1 MRHFRVVRVVIVLVA
16 AGLYWSGATQQADKV
31 NTDISQGDQSAYMR
45 DIQRYSGDPFGYV
58 NGRNRMPM
66 YPLLQAAVYR
76 SDLSDEESF
85 RRAKRFNIVLSV
97 LLLALLYPVMR
108 TVLTPLPAVVLLAIT
123 TFTVWVLKAGHV
135 QAELFFYF
143 LTFGLFLLMCRTLLG
158 PTVWRGAAT
167 GAVAGLA
174 HLTKAS
180 ILPGFAL
187 FLLIGLLDATVRWW
201 RGTRAWPSARLPLLA
216 SAAAALTF
224 ALVIAPYAMTS
235 KRVFGQYLYNVNS
248 TFYIWYDSWHEAQ
261 HGTKAHGDRRGWPDL
276 PASEIPSAHKYF
288 RTHSALQVVKRLG
301 HGLQTIVTGRSGYGY
316 DPYIVGLFGFVAI
329 AALCRR
335 KQLKLLVASR
345 WPVVAFV
352 AAYFAVYVTLYAFYA
367 PISHGDRFVLAL
379 FLPLMVSLAAV
390 ADRTPIASWSL
401 PVFGRAVRPWL
412 LCNVLLA
419 ALLVAEL
426 PIILTQRVLTV
437 SGDN

>member
-1 MRHFRVVRVVIVLVA
+1 
-16 AGLYWSGATQQADKV
+16 
-31 NTDISQGDQSAYMR
+31 
-45 DIQRYSGDPFGYV
+45 
-58 NGRNRMPM
+58 
-66 YPLLQAAVYR
+66 
-76 SDLSDEESF
+76 
-85 RRAKRFNIVLSV
+85 
-97 LLLALLYPVMR
+97 
-108 TVLTPLPAVVLLAIT
+108 
-123 TFTVWVLKAGHV
+123 
-135 QAELFFYF
+135 
-143 LTFGLFLLMCRTLLG
+143 
-158 PTVWRGAAT
+158 
-167 GAVAGLA
+167 
-174 HLTKAS
+174 
-180 ILPGFAL
+180 
-187 FLLIGLLDATVRWW
+187 
-201 RGTRAWPSARLPLLA
+201 
-216 SAAAALTF
+216 
-224 ALVIAPYAMTS
+224 
-235 KRVFGQYLYNVNS
+235 
-248 TFYIWYDSWHEAQ
+248 
-261 HGTKAHGDRRGWPDL
+261 
-276 PASEIPSAHKYF
+276 
-288 RTHSALQVVKRLG
+288 
-301 HGLQTIVTGRSGYGY
+301 LQTIVTGRSGYGY